1 MTPMS
6 PPAPVEIVE
15 AVQHLP
21 SGASLVI
28 AQVAWDEYERVLE
41 ELSDRPGLRVSY
53 DRGRLEI
60 MSPLSEHGE
69 YASLIED
76 LVRAACQVF
85 HLRLEKRANATW
97 KRRTLSRGVEAD
109 ASYYIENA
117 ARIIGKRK
125 IDLESDPPPDI
136 VVEIDISNDSLPK
149 FPIYAA
155 LGVPEIWRYDGHT
168 CHFYRLV
175 RDKYVE
181 GRASRF
187 LPALT
192 GQVISEAIE
201 LGKTRGQDEALLAFR
216 RKLQRQLRAK

>member
-85 HLRLEKRANATW
+85 HLRLEKRANTTW

-109 ASYYIENA
+109 ASYTSKTRRELSANE
-117 ARIIGKRK
+117 K
-125 IDLESDPPPDI
+125 S
-136 VVEIDISNDSLPK
+136 ISNPTRPPTSSSRLISAMIRSRSFPSMPRWACPK
-149 FPIYAA
+149 SGATMGIRAISTDWAGTSMLRVRPAASFP
-155 LGVPEIWRYDGHT
+155 
-168 CHFYRLV
+168 RLA
-175 RDKYVE
+175 
-181 GRASRF
+181 GR
-187 LPALT
+187 
-192 GQVISEAIE
+192 
-201 LGKTRGQDEALLAFR
+201 
-216 RKLQRQLRAK
+216 